1 MDILDLVTHEQNE
14 FIPRNTLVQAAA
26 ESPEI
31 KQSPNTS
38 KSNNRKVQNRQK
50 QQQQQ
55 QQENQP
61 RQVKI
66 PESAFHEMGTTAA
79 IWQFLEVDS
88 QVSTLPISV

>member
-50 QQQQQ
+50 QQQQ
-55 QQENQP
+55 ENQP